1 MPPIYF
7 SVYRTSTLKPIYVPI
22 SILLLLTSK
31 TKMLHHVKIGAQPL
45 LDENGKWGRDSTFIT
60 VV

>member
-45 LDENGKWGRDSTFIT
+45 LDDNGK
-60 VV
+60 